1 MNTTLLGFFRHQF
14 VAPSLFRLLW
24 MVPLA
29 VMFGLGATITDHPLT
44 AVMTPAMVTRFVIG
58 ALSMEETAYM
68 AYGMP
73 RAWRLRLAAMAV
85 VPAVVIGV
93 VVALLLRPDWVGVLG
108 ALGAL
113 AIGLIMGQRF
123 VTGEVPEGRERVRGR
138 LGSGGFLVEL
148 VWKPQLLWALGIA
161 AAHCVTL
168 YLASFIGSEP
178 LRLWI
183 GALPLLVWYAMYCMY
198 GSGIAGPDVGAS
210 YGVPRR
216 RWLAASLAASVVSVL
231 VYLLVVGFVSHLS
244 WAAVAVGAAGAFACA
259 VLGTA
264 MKVRRSGM
272 GLLPAMFLA
281 IPVSRSAEVASFM
294 DGEALYCLVVSGVFL
309 LIGVGMH
316 AAFLGG
322 YMNPK
327 QARKNV

>member
-14 VAPSLFRLLW
+14 VASSLFRLLW

-29 VMFGLGATITDHPLT
+29 AMFALSATITDHPLT
-44 AVMTPAMVTRFVIG
+44 AVTTPALVTLFVIG
-58 ALSMEETAYM
+58 ALSMEETAYA

-73 RAWRLRLAAMAV
+73 RDRRLRLTAMAV
-85 VPAVVIGV
+85 VPAVVIGA

-113 AIGLIMGQRF
+113 AMGLLMGQRY
-123 VTGEVPEGRERVRGR
+123 VTGEVPETSERVRSR
-138 LGSGGFLVEL
+138 LGSRGFLAEL

-161 AAHCVTL
+161 AAHCVML

-178 LRLWI
+178 LRAWI
-183 GALPLLVWYAMYCMY
+183 GALPLLVWYGMYCMH

-216 RWLAASLAASVVSVL
+216 RWLGVSLAASVVSVL
-231 VYLLVVGFVSHLS
+231 FYTVIVGVVSGLS
-244 WAAVAVGAAGAFACA
+244 WAAMVVGAAGAFACS
-259 VLGTA
+259 VLGSA

-281 IPVSRSAEVASFM
+281 IPVSRAAEVSSFM
-294 DGEALYCLVVSGVFL
+294 DGEAVYCLFVAGQLL

-316 AAFLGG
+316 CAYLGG

-327 QARKNV
+327 QALKNT

>member
-1 MNTTLLGFFRHQF
+1 MNTTLPGFFRHQF
-14 VAPSLFRLLW
+14 VAPSLYRLLW

-29 VMFGLGATITDHPLT
+29 AMFALGATITDHPLT
-44 AVMTPAMVTRFVIG
+44 AVMTPAMVTLFVIG

-168 YLASFIGSEP
+168 YLASFISSEP
-178 LRLWI
+178 LRIWI
-183 GALPLLVWYAMYCMY
+183 GALPLLVWYGVYCMH

-216 RWLAASLAASVVSVL
+216 RWIAVSLAASVVSVL
-231 VYLLVVGFVSHLS
+231 IYLLVVGFVSHLS
-244 WAAVAVGAAGAFACA
+244 WAAAVVGAAGAFACA
-259 VLGTA
+259 VLGSA
-264 MKVRRSGM
+264 MKMRRSGM

-281 IPVSRSAEVASFM
+281 IPVSRSAEVASFA
-294 DGEALYCLVVSGVFL
+294 DGETVYCLLVSGVLL

-316 AAFLGG
+316 AAFLSGC
-322 YMNPK
+322 MNPK
-327 QARKNV
+327 QALKNA

>member
-29 VMFGLGATITDHPLT
+29 VMFGLGAAISDHPLT
-44 AVMTPAMVTRFVIG
+44 VVMTPAMVTLFVIG
-58 ALSMEETAYM
+58 ALSMEETAYA

-73 RAWRLRLAAMAV
+73 RDRRLRLAAMAV
-85 VPAVVIGV
+85 VPAVVIGAA
-93 VVALLLRPDWVGVLG
+93 VALLLRPDWVGVVG

-113 AIGLIMGQRF
+113 AMGLIMGQRF
-123 VTGEVPEGRERVRGR
+123 VTGEVPEGRDRVRSR
-138 LGSGGFLVEL
+138 LGSRGFLVEL

-161 AAHCVTL
+161 VAHCVTL

-183 GALPLLVWYAMYCMY
+183 GALPLLVWYGVYCMHD
-198 GSGIAGPDVGAS
+198 SGIAGPDVGAS

-216 RWLAASLAASVVSVL
+216 RWLGASLAASVVSVL
-231 VYLLVVGFVSHLS
+231 LYAVVVGVVSGLS
-244 WAAVAVGAAGAFACA
+244 WAAMVVGAAGAFACS
-259 VLGTA
+259 VLGSA

-281 IPVSRSAEVASFM
+281 IPVSRAAEEASFM
-294 DGEALYCLVVSGVFL
+294 DGYVVYCLGVSGLLL

-316 AAFLGG
+316 CAYLGG

-327 QARKNV
+327 QALKNT

>member
-14 VAPSLFRLLW
+14 VASSLYRLLW
-24 MVPLA
+24 MLPLGA
-29 VMFGLGATITDHPLT
+29 MFALGATITDHPLT
-44 AVMTPAMVTRFVIG
+44 AVMTPALVTLFVIG
-58 ALSMEETAYM
+58 ALSMEETAYA

-73 RAWRLRLAAMAV
+73 RDRRLRLTAMAV
-85 VPAVVIGV
+85 VPAVVIGA

-113 AIGLIMGQRF
+113 AMGLIMGQRF
-123 VTGEVPEGRERVRGR
+123 VNGEVPEGRERVRGR

-161 AAHCVTL
+161 AAHCVML

-178 LRLWI
+178 LRAWI
-183 GALPLLVWYAMYCMY
+183 GALPLLVWYGMYCMH

-216 RWLAASLAASVVSVL
+216 RWLGVSLAASVVSVL
-231 VYLLVVGFVSHLS
+231 LYTVVVGVVSGLS
-244 WAAVAVGAAGAFACA
+244 WDAVVVGAAGAFACA
-259 VLGTA
+259 VLGSA
-264 MKVRRSGM
+264 IKIRRSDM

-281 IPVSRSAEVASFM
+281 IPISHAAEEASFM
-294 DGEALYCLVVSGVFL
+294 GGYVVYCLGVSGLLL

-316 AAFLGG
+316 CAYLGG

-327 QARKNV
+327 QALKNT

>member
-44 AVMTPAMVTRFVIG
+44 AVMTPAMVTLFVIG

-259 VLGTA
+259 VLGPA

-281 IPVSRSAEVASFM
+281 IPVSQAAEVSSSM
-294 DGEALYCLVVSGVFL
+294 DGEAVYCLFVAGLLL

-327 QARKNV
+327 QALKNV